1 MPITYYKI
9 QIQVFK
15 TPYLHFSV
23 IEDLEGG
30 GYDRDLSLL
39 PVLEVNNMG
48 CRKTPPSPVPLHM
61 QNCLFCCNNQAKA
74 YLRSL

>member
-1 MPITYYKI
+1 MNFLLQSYFSFIYILFLPCYCPMPITYYKI

-30 GYDRDLSLL
+30 DYDRDLSLL
-39 PVLEVNNMG
+39 PV
-48 CRKTPPSPVPLHM
+48 
-61 QNCLFCCNNQAKA
+61 
-74 YLRSL
+74 